1 MDEIK
6 AVITQGQGL
15 VGATLTGATAAVANN
30 EKGPSKVLKE
40 IRDINEETRDNT
52 QSFLD
57 TMNKIFNFDKEK
69 FRREQDQM
77 RELAKEATKRGA
89 AAAQSVKTTIDE
101 YDGYYD
107 NDYLYDAKKRWWAKI
122 GFDVQKKT

>member
-1 MDEIK
+1 MKKDS
-6 AVITQGQGL
+6 
-15 VGATLTGATAAVANN
+15 
-30 EKGPSKVLKE
+30 SKVLKE

-77 RELAKEATKRGA
+77 RELAKEATKRGCC
-89 AAAQSVKTTIDE
+89 SKC
-101 YDGYYD
+101 
-107 NDYLYDAKKRWWAKI
+107 
-122 GFDVQKKT
+122 

>member
-15 VGATLTGATAAVANN
+15 VGATLTGATAAVATN

-57 TMNKIFNFDKEK
+57 TMNKIFNFDK
-69 FRREQDQM
+69 
-77 RELAKEATKRGA
+77 
-89 AAAQSVKTTIDE
+89 
-101 YDGYYD
+101 
-107 NDYLYDAKKRWWAKI
+107 
-122 GFDVQKKT
+122 